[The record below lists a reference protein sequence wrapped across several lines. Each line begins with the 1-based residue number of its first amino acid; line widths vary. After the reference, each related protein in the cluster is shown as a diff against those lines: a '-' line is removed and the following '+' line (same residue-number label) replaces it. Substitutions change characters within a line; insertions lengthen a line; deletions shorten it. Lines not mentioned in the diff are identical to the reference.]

1 MNDSLFWD
9 THTAILEN
17 IRLQYFA
24 WDQTDGMACGFQYIN
39 KTSKMPPSFS
49 LETKFAI
56 QLRYGCDGTAGT
68 VGVIDHCGICGGDN
82 SSCTGCD
89 GVVNSGAVYGT
100 WTISFFYNFQII
112 KRFQLFLITDF
123 FSH

>member
-56 QLRYGCDGTAGT
+56 QLRYGCDRM
-68 VGVIDHCGICGGDN
+68 ISRII
-82 SSCTGCD
+82 SR
-89 GVVNSGAVYGT
+89 AVQDCSLST
-100 WTISFFYNFQII
+100 
-112 KRFQLFLITDF
+112 
-123 FSH
+123 